1 MSVKYLATNWTLTS
15 YTKHPRLK
23 DHQWMGG
30 QKDCG
35 TQRRKYTRE
44 NHCLLNIKWQNRSWT
59 HSSCDCLQD
68 INNTIAWSLKGLTSL
83 HGYLRSYWQIMAS
96 GGSVISFG
104 FFFLGC
110 GPWWVN
116 HNTPQCMVPHLWHK
130 FDSVGYW
137 GAYEGRRQGEVGF
150 SSWEEDEEWMW
161 SKCIVG
167 SSQRIN
173 KILILKKIS
182 LISCKGTRK
191 KKQLCM
197 LVCSYSLRAK

>member
-15 YTKHPRLK
+15 YTKHPGLK

-59 HSSCDCLQD
+59 HSSCDWLQD
-68 INNTIAWSLKGLTSL
+68 INNMIAWILKGLTSL

-104 FFFLGC
+104 FFIFFRLWPLVGQPQHIPVYGSTLVTQIWLSGLLG
-110 GPWWVN
+110 GHMKVGDRRRWVLKLGGGGGVN
-116 HNTPQCMVPHLWHK
+116 VIKMHCRK
-130 FDSVGYW
+130 F
-137 GAYEGRRQGEVGF
+137 
-150 SSWEEDEEWMW
+150 
-161 SKCIVG
+161 SK
-167 SSQRIN
+167 N
-173 KILILKKIS
+173 
-182 LISCKGTRK
+182 
-191 KKQLCM
+191 
-197 LVCSYSLRAK
+197 